1 MTKRDSLLAGFTY
14 PSSSMSMPR
23 RHSWRSRS
31 HGLPSSTAAPS
42 NPFASSRS
50 ATDPTAPDA
59 GPSLLPAGSDE
70 HTSHHGYSTA
80 DMATPIP
87 APTDH
92 QTPILPRLSEEAYP
106 LQRELSE
113 TRRQL
118 HAYYLVE
125 VQTPSNDNSQPALR
139 RLMVTEVDRRG
150 NHRNMQ
156 PEFYFNGIIGHIR
169 AGRNGWI
176 DSWDQS
182 SQLANYWRRYFQIPE
197 LSSEGNWHSYHDDAP
212 ESPVSVQESVQ
223 EFGMDDTDSI
233 IANVD
238 ITPPPVQIQQLATF
252 FWNILNNDRDAN
264 MAILERLEDPDD
276 DLSRHP
282 AQIFSAGDLA
292 HLASHLAE
300 STRMLSEQAS
310 RMEAFSDE
318 AL

>member
-1 MTKRDSLLAGFTY
+1 MDFLVALLLLQTHLLRLAVTLTLQL
-14 PSSSMSMPR
+14 PMLD
-23 RHSWRSRS
+23 
-31 HGLPSSTAAPS
+31 LPSYLQKQVTTHPIMGTQ
-42 NPFASSRS
+42 RQ
-50 ATDPTAPDA
+50 T
-59 GPSLLPAGSDE
+59 LP
-70 HTSHHGYSTA
+70 H
-80 DMATPIP
+80 PIP

-92 QTPILPRLSEEAYP
+92 QTPILPRPTEEAYP
-106 LQRELSE
+106 LQMELAE

-118 HAYYLVE
+118 HAYYFVE
-125 VQTPSNDNSQPALR
+125 VQTPSADNSQPALR

-150 NHRNMQ
+150 VHRNRQ
-156 PEFYFNGIIGHIR
+156 PEFFFNGIIGHIR

-182 SQLANYWRRYFQIPE
+182 SQLANYWRRYFHIPE
-197 LSSEGNWHSYHDDAP
+197 LSPDGNWHSHHHEAP
-212 ESPVSVQESVQ
+212 ESPVSVQESIQ

-282 AQIFSAGDLA
+282 VQIFSAGDLA
-292 HLASHLAE
+292 HLAVIWQNLPVCCQNKPVA
-300 STRMLSEQAS
+300 
-310 RMEAFSDE
+310 
-318 AL
+318 